1 MKNGNIEQ
9 ALRDASREHCA
20 ACDQLAEVSQRY
32 RDLAALAEDLQQRLR
47 IDTGPTAD
55 LASALAAEDPV
66 ALRARLT
73 AVREDMRRIEPL
85 VERAK
90 AQVSATRRTA
100 LRELG
105 KGRADAY
112 RDSVRALA
120 LAAIE
125 LGRQLERHRAFER
138 DLPGGGPDACGL
150 PPISRMVG
158 DGAFAP
164 PVDALSH
171 TRWGAYVNLALRLG
185 AIRQSDIPSAWL
197 NGRAAKSA

>member
-20 ACDQLAEVSQRY
+20 ACDQLAEVDRRY
-32 RDLAALAEDLQQRLR
+32 RELGALAEDLQQRLR
-47 IDTGPTAD
+47 TDAGPSAD
-55 LASALAAEDPV
+55 LASALSAEDPV

-73 AVREDMRRIEPL
+73 SVREDMRRIKPL

-90 AQVSATRRTA
+90 AQVSTTRRAA

-105 KGRADAY
+105 KGRADAW

-125 LGRQLERHRAFER
+125 LGRQLEHHRALER

-150 PPISRMVG
+150 PQISRMVG
-158 DGAFAP
+158 EQSFAP
-164 PVDALSH
+164 AVDALVH
-171 TRWGAYVNLALRLG
+171 TPWSAYVNLALRIG
-185 AIRQSDIPSAWL
+185 AIRQSDIPPAWL